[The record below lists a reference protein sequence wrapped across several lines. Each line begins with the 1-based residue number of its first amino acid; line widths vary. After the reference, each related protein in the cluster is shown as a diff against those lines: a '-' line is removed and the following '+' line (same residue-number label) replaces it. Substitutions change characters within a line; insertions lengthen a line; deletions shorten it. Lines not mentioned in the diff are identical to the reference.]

1 MKDDIFPCLAG
12 PEEVKWEKERKGS
25 RGRGQTSG

>member
-12 PEEVKWEKERKGS
+12 PEEVKREKERKGS
-25 RGRGQTSG
+25 RGCGQASG